1 VRVEGTIWHNHRVAV
16 APYLFPDGA
25 RFGADNLMLHARARR
40 HRTDDFAGPL
50 SIKTVVAGAV
60 TWRLGGRDLPVDPAS
75 FLVLGA
81 GEWYSLNIDTA
92 HDVETA
98 CAFFRDGFVE
108 AVAHDAATPVEAALD
123 DPARFAPGLPWI
135 SRLHLDPERHIVA
148 RVQSMARRAS
158 GQILPSA
165 YEEDFLRLARDLLR
179 LYRQIAARIDRMPA
193 LRSPTRLEL
202 FRRVERAREYL
213 HAHQHGP
220 VSLDDAARAACLSR
234 YHFHRAFTEAH
245 RRTPHEYVT
254 GLRLERGRT
263 LLESGESVQSA
274 ALAVGFSGA
283 PAFARLFRSR
293 YGLTPGEVRR
303 SRQQT
308 AVAL

>member
-1 VRVEGTIWHNHRVAV
+1 VAA

-50 SIKTVVAGAV
+50 SVKTVVAGTV
-60 TWRLGGRDLPVDPAS
+60 FWRVDGRDLPVDPAS

-81 GEWYSLNIDTA
+81 GERYSLDIDA
-92 HDVETA
+92 PRAVETA
-98 CAFFRDGFVE
+98 CAFFRDGYVE

-123 DPARFAPGLPWI
+123 DPARSAPGLPWI
-135 SRLHLDPERHIVA
+135 SRLHLDPKRQIVE
-148 RVQSMARRAS
+148 RVQSMARRAG

-165 YEEDFLRLARDLLR
+165 YEEDFLLLARDLLR
-179 LYRQIAARIDRMPA
+179 LYREIATRIDRIPA
-193 LRSPTRLEL
+193 LRSTTRLEL
-202 FRRVERAREYL
+202 FRRVEMSREYL

-234 YHFHRAFTEAH
+234 YHFHRAFTQAH
-245 RRTPHEYVT
+245 RRTPHDYVT
-254 GLRLERGRT
+254 DLRLERART
-263 LLESGESVQSA
+263 LLESGEPVQSV

-283 PAFARLFRSR
+283 PAFARVFRLR

-303 SRQQT
+303 SRRQT
-308 AVAL
+308 AVAYDGRSG